1 MVGISFLGYIGGA
14 LTTAA
19 GFPQITK
26 MIETKETKDLSWGMI
41 FCWVVGLSMTTTYG
55 FIIKKKPVYA
65 AGIASLAMTV
75 NMAALKLNYEVILPY
90 CNRRIE
96 NDNASDSNV

>member
-1 MVGISFLGYIGGA
+1 MVGISLLGYIGGA

-26 MIETKETKDLSWGMI
+26 MIETKETTDLSWGMI
-41 FCWVVGLSMTTTYG
+41 FCWLVGLSLTTTYG
-55 FIIKKKPVYA
+55 FIIKKSPVYA

-90 CNRRIE
+90 CNRQIE
-96 NDNASDSNV
+96 ANNIPDSNV